1 MRIGIASGDRIGHE
15 RSPDGLT
22 HWGGAGWVRLAQYL
36 PLFNDGRFANIT
48 EVYEGTLVWH
58 YNCFKIITDKREDT
72 AMHDVDVVI
81 MQRLMHDGL
90 SVHIHKAKANGQIV
104 INDVDDWYWGLD
116 PSNMA
121 WKSSHPKYNKEEN
134 TKFYR
139 EVISASSLVTV
150 STPFLQNKIK
160 DWNVKSDVVII
171 PNTVD
176 TARFAEHDHTNTTTP
191 IVGWVG
197 STAHRSGDL
206 EILRGILTTT
216 QNYKLMHAGSSE
228 YAPKFAN
235 AVNVPEDSVTL
246 VPAVDP
252 ENYPD
257 LLQMDIG
264 IAPLRECA
272 FNRAKS
278 EIKLLEYS
286 ACGIPWIASQ
296 LDAYETLRNEFGVGR
311 IAHRPK
317 DWLRHIKALTSD
329 WQLRRDEGAQLRELV
344 TSRDIAVGA
353 ENWNEVFNSL

>member
-1 MRIGIASGDRIGHE
+1 VRIGIASGDRIGRE
-15 RSPDGLT
+15 RSPDGLP
-22 HWGGAGWVRLAQYL
+22 HWGGAGWVRLAQYI
-36 PLFNDGRFANIT
+36 PLLSDGRFKNIT

-58 YNCFKIITDKREDT
+58 YNCFKITTDDKS
-72 AMHDVDVVI
+72 MHDVDIVI
-81 MQRLMHDGL
+81 VQRLMHDGL
-90 SVHIHKAKANGQIV
+90 SLHIHKAKVNGQIV

-121 WKSSHPKYNKEEN
+121 WKASHPKYNKEEN

-139 EVISASSLVTV
+139 EIISASSLVTV

-160 DWNVKSDVVII
+160 EWNVQSDVVII

-191 IVGWVG
+191 VVGWVG

-216 QNYKLMHAGSSE
+216 QNYKLMHAGYSE

-311 IAHRPK
+311 IARRPK

-329 WQLRRDEGAQLRELV
+329 WQLRRDEGLQLRELV
-344 TSRDIAVGA
+344 TKRDIAVGA
-353 ENWNEVFNSL
+353 ENWNDVLNSL